1 MSVRRICALL
11 GVSALMG
18 TATIAGATTASA
30 DDHDDD
36 LRTRSL
42 ATVLAKDGGGFDRNP
57 WDYDILDNA
66 VHAVLAAKP
75 TSPVAVLA
83 DGSVPLTAFLPNDL
97 AFRRLANDLTGTWR
111 GSESEVFGRVAG
123 VGIDTVEAV
132 LLYHVVPG
140 ATITSR
146 QAKKADGVALTTAL
160 GPTFTVDVRGS
171 RIVLV
176 DADPDDA
183 NASVVAPDIN
193 KGNRQIAH
201 GISRVLRPADL

>member
-18 TATIAGATTASA
+18 TASIAGAAAASA

-75 TSPVAVLA
+75 SSPVARCKSSIA
-83 DGSVPLTAFLPNDL
+83 TASTCSPGSTAAQPCSY
-97 AFRRLANDLTGTWR
+97 T
-111 GSESEVFGRVAG
+111 
-123 VGIDTVEAV
+123 
-132 LLYHVVPG
+132 
-140 ATITSR
+140 
-146 QAKKADGVALTTAL
+146 
-160 GPTFTVDVRGS
+160 
-171 RIVLV
+171 
-176 DADPDDA
+176 
-183 NASVVAPDIN
+183 
-193 KGNRQIAH
+193 
-201 GISRVLRPADL
+201 

>member
-11 GVSALMG
+11 GASALMG

-42 ATVLAKDGGGFDRNP
+42 ATVLAKDGGGYDRNP

-111 GSESEVFGRVAG
+111 
-123 VGIDTVEAV
+123 GIDTVEAV